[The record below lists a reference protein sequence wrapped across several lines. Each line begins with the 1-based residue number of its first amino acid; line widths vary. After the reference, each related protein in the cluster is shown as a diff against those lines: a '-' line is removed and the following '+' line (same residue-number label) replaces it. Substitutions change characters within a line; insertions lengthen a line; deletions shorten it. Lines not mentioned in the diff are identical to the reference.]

1 MDLSLHI
8 SNIDVKRLTTNH
20 HPATSS
26 TLGEMLI
33 PNKAIHILG
42 LGNLGKLVAHS
53 LRKSHPEKQI
63 SLLFHRES
71 LVEEWNRS
79 GRYIQIE
86 RNGESDSRDRF
97 GEESTK
103 NGGDIH
109 NLVVATK
116 TYLTAQA
123 LLPLKERLRSDST
136 ILFVQ
141 NGMGTFQRRTYRTA
155 GMPEYCSIH
164 VVSDRI
170 G

>member
-1 MDLSLHI
+1 VDLSLHN
-8 SNIDVKRLTTNH
+8 SNFDVKRLTTNH
-20 HPATSS
+20 QPATSS
-26 TLGEMLI
+26 TLGEMMI
-33 PNKAIHILG
+33 PNKSIHILG

-79 GRYIQIE
+79 GRNIQIE
-86 RNGESDSRDRF
+86 RNGESDCRDRF

-103 NGGDIH
+103 KGGDIH

-116 TYLTAQA
+116 TYLTVQA

-141 NGMGTFQRRTYRTA
+141 NGMGEF
-155 GMPEYCSIH
+155 
-164 VVSDRI
+164 
-170 G
+170 